1 VTVQPE
7 AAAEPRPS
15 GPLLDDDG
23 GHPRRWLI
31 LGVLCLALMVIIID
45 ETVLNI
51 ALPALVRELHAS
63 SSDLQWAVDAY
74 VLVYAALLF
83 PAGNLGDRYGR
94 RLFLLAGLVIFGIGS
109 ALATWSVTPGMLIGA
124 RAVMGVG
131 GACIMP
137 GTLSLLV
144 YVFPSR
150 QRPLAIGVWSGVSG
164 IGILL
169 GPILAGWLIERYW
182 WGSVFL
188 VNMPVVVVAFVAGW
202 LLLPESRDRDAAP
215 VDPVGSVLA
224 VVALLGVL
232 YAVIEWPARGI
243 DDVAVAAAGIVGLLA
258 GVAFVVVELRSAR
271 PMFDVRV
278 LRVPV
283 VGVSCLVVVAGF
295 LTLLGSSFVLT
306 QYLQLVQGRSPVM
319 TGLLFGPTTIGWSA
333 VAPLSPRAVRRFGAR
348 ATVAVAMLGVALSYA
363 LLATTGT
370 DSGVAILVVAFA
382 LMGVAMGL
390 ATTPVTELI
399 VTGLPPERAGVG
411 SALNDAARQVAG
423 AVGVAVFGSMLAA
436 GYRSAIRGHAS
447 GEAADNLAAA
457 LRRGD
462 AALAHTARE
471 AFLHGY
477 IWVMV
482 SCALVCALAALV
494 VARSSHFARPP
505 D

>member
-1 VTVQPE
+1 M
-7 AAAEPRPS
+7 
-15 GPLLDDDG
+15 
-23 GHPRRWLI
+23 
-31 LGVLCLALMVIIID
+31 LCLALMVIIID

-94 RLFLLAGLVIFGIGS
+94 RLFLLAGLVIFGVGS

-215 VDPVGSVLA
+215 VDPAGSVLA

-243 DDVAVAAAGIVGLLA
+243 GDVAVATAGIVGLLA

-319 TGLLFGPTTIGWSA
+319 TGLIFGPTTIGWSA
-333 VAPLSPRAVRRFGAR
+333 VAPLSPRAVRRFGR
-348 ATVAVAMLGVALSYA
+348 VPRSR
-363 LLATTGT
+363 
-370 DSGVAILVVAFA
+370 S
-382 LMGVAMGL
+382 
-390 ATTPVTELI
+390 
-399 VTGLPPERAGVG
+399 RC
-411 SALNDAARQVAG
+411 SAWRC
-423 AVGVAVFGSMLAA
+423 
-436 GYRSAIRGHAS
+436 RTRC
-447 GEAADNLAAA
+447 
-457 LRRGD
+457 
-462 AALAHTARE
+462 
-471 AFLHGY
+471 
-477 IWVMV
+477 W
-482 SCALVCALAALV
+482 
-494 VARSSHFARPP
+494 RPP
-505 D
+505 APTAAWPSSWWPSR